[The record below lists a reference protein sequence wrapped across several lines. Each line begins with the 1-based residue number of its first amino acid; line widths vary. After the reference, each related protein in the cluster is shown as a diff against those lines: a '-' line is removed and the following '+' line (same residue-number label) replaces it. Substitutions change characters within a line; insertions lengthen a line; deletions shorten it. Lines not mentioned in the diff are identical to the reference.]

1 MAGRIIK
8 GISATIT
15 GVAAGANGYI
25 TVASTTGFYAGAKGS
40 MTVGGLGVSVI
51 ITEVASATSLGIR
64 ILPDDWFVPG
74 AAGPNYGRSVTTAYN
89 GGTIVQHEQLIFNP
103 NDAPLT

>member
-1 MAGRIIK
+1 MAGRLVK
-8 GISATIT
+8 QISATIT

-25 TVASTTGFYAGAKGS
+25 TVASTVGFYAGAKGS
-40 MTVGGLGVSVI
+40 MNIGGAGVSVI
-51 ITEVASATSLGIR
+51 ITEVASATSLGVR
-64 ILPDDWFVPG
+64 IIPDDWFQPG

-89 GGTIVQHEQLIFNP
+89 GGTITQYEQLIFNP